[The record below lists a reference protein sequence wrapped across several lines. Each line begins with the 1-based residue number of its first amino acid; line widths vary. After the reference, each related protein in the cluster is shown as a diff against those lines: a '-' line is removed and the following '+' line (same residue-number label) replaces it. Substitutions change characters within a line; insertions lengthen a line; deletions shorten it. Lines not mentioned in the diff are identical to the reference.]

1 MSILYCSMP
10 CAWAWWA
17 EYSGKR
23 RQLKGTRTR
32 AAGNYTRKEREWW
45 NNAILHEVDL
55 SEVYQWASALCSPS
69 RDPMTVSLAQELSSG
84 RHVYSPSS
92 ARTML
97 PTFTPCA
104 NERVYLL
111 PLMMI
116 ATPSLKKRA
125 PSTVSL
131 EEESTMHWRSAIP
144 PISTKSSV
152 GDTLVRC
159 GHCAAGLWTK
169 ELNSSSTKQKAAATI
184 SIRHSRQVF
193 G

>member
-1 MSILYCSMP
+1 MP

-116 ATPSLKKRA
+116 ASPSLKKRA

-131 EEESTMHWRSAIP
+131 EESTMHRRSAIS

-159 GHCAAGLWTK
+159 GHCAAAPWTK
-169 ELNSSSTKQKAAATI
+169 ELNSSSTKQEAAATI